1 MSESVLILGAT
12 SAIARATA
20 AAFAARGDALYLA
33 SRDEEEL
40 RRIAADLR
48 LRYGVEVRHGAFD
61 AEATATH
68 EVFFNSVLAA
78 VPDLSGVVLAFGYL
92 GDQLAARDF
101 SAGAKVIAGNFTGAA
116 SILSHCANY
125 FEADGQ
131 ARFPHPNPDGTTNHS
146 TKASK
151 NDAQVAGYPPPAG
164 EGANESLREIR
175 VKRRGFIIGISSVAG
190 DRGRQSN
197 YVYGAAKG
205 ALSLYLQGL
214 RNRLYPS
221 GVRVITVKPGF
232 VDTAM
237 TYGLPGMFLVASPQ
251 YIGERIVR
259 ALESSADVVY
269 LPWFW
274 RYIMLVIKIV
284 PEPIFKRLKL

>member
-20 AAFAARGDALYLA
+20 AAFAARGKGLYLA
-33 SRDEEEL
+33 SRDLDEL
-40 RRIAADLR
+40 QRSAFDLH
-48 LRYGVEVRHGAFD
+48 LRYGIEVRYGLFD

-68 EVFFNSVLAA
+68 EAFFQAA
-78 VPDLSGVVLAFGYL
+78 LEAMPDLSGVVLAFGYL
-92 GDQLAARDF
+92 GDQKAARDF
-101 SAGAKVIAGNFTGAA
+101 SVGEKIIASNFTGAA

-125 FEADGQ
+125 FE
-131 ARFPHPNPDGTTNHS
+131 PL
-146 TKASK
+146 K
-151 NDAQVAGYPPPAG
+151 
-164 EGANESLREIR
+164 
-175 VKRRGFIIGISSVAG
+175 RGFIIGISSVAG

-214 RNRLYPS
+214 RNRLFAS

-237 TYGLPGMFLVASPQ
+237 TFGLPGLFLVASPQ
-251 YIGERIVR
+251 NIGERIVG
-259 ALESSADVVY
+259 ALGKSADVVY

-274 RYIMLVIKIV
+274 RHIMLVIQHI
-284 PEPIFKRLKL
+284 PETIFKRMKL

>member
-1 MSESVLILGAT
+1 MKRFPFADGFALKRKFVEKPASEAVLILGAT

-20 AAFAARGDALYLA
+20 AAFAARGDVLYLA
-33 SRDEEEL
+33 SRDEDEL

-48 LRYGVEVRHGAFD
+48 LRYGVEVHYGVFD
-61 AEATATH
+61 AEATDTH
-68 EVFFNSVLAA
+68 ELFFKAVIAA
-78 VPDLSGVVLAFGYL
+78 MPKLTGVVLAFGYL
-92 GDQLAARDF
+92 GDQKAATDF
-101 SAGAKVIAGNFTGAA
+101 NYGKKIIDSNYTGAA

-125 FEADGQ
+125 FE
-131 ARFPHPNPDGTTNHS
+131 P
-146 TKASK
+146 
-151 NDAQVAGYPPPAG
+151 
-164 EGANESLREIR
+164 LL
-175 VKRRGFIIGISSVAG
+175 RGFIIGISSVAG

-237 TYGLPGMFLVASPQ
+237 TYGLPGLFLVASPQ
-251 YIGERIVR
+251 YIGECIVR
-259 ALESSADVVY
+259 SLDKSADVIY

-274 RYIMLVIKIV
+274 RYIMLIIKHI
-284 PEPIFKRLKL
+284 PEPIFKRMKL

>member
-1 MSESVLILGAT
+1 MNKSVLILGAT
-12 SAIARATA
+12 SAIASGTA
-20 AAFAARGDALYLA
+20 AAFAAQGYGLYLA
-33 SRDEEEL
+33 SRDKEEL

-48 LRYGVEVRHGAFD
+48 LRYGVKVSYGLFD
-61 AEATATH
+61 AEATQSH
-68 EVFFNSVLAA
+68 GDFLQSVIGEMKE
-78 VPDLSGVVLAFGYL
+78 LSGVVLAFGYL
-92 GDQLAARDF
+92 GDQIAARDF
-101 SAGAKVIAGNFTGAA
+101 SVGAKIIAINFTGAA
-116 SILSHCANY
+116 SILGHCADY
-125 FEADGQ
+125 FEPLQ
-131 ARFPHPNPDGTTNHS
+131 
-146 TKASK
+146 
-151 NDAQVAGYPPPAG
+151 
-164 EGANESLREIR
+164 
-175 VKRRGFIIGISSVAG
+175 RGFIIGISSVAG

-237 TYGLPGMFLVASPQ
+237 TYGLPGLFLVASPQ
-251 YIGERIVR
+251 SIGERIAR
-259 ALESSADVVY
+259 APGKSADVLY

-274 RYIMLVIKIV
+274 RYIMLIIKHI

>member
-1 MSESVLILGAT
+1 MNAFPLAGKLFRKNKFRETHENEAVMILGAT

-20 AAFAARGDALYLA
+20 AAFASRGDTLFLA
-33 SRDEEEL
+33 SRDDEEL

-48 LRYGVEVRHGAFD
+48 LRYGVEVHHGLFD
-61 AEATATH
+61 AEATGTH
-68 EVFFNSVLAA
+68 EAFFKAVVAA
-78 VPDLSGVVLAFGYL
+78 MPNLSGVVLAFGYL
-92 GDQLAARDF
+92 GDQQAARDF
-101 SAGAKVIAGNFTGAA
+101 RVGAKVINSNFTGAV

-125 FEADGQ
+125 FE
-131 ARFPHPNPDGTTNHS
+131 PLH
-146 TKASK
+146 
-151 NDAQVAGYPPPAG
+151 Y
-164 EGANESLREIR
+164 
-175 VKRRGFIIGISSVAG
+175 GFIIGVSSVAG

-197 YVYGAAKG
+197 YIYGAAKG

-214 RNRLYPS
+214 RNRLYPK

-251 YIGERIVR
+251 SIGKRIVR
-259 ALESSADVVY
+259 ALDRSADVVY

-274 RYIMLVIKIV
+274 CYIMLVIKLI
-284 PEPIFKRLKL
+284 PESIFKRMKL

>member
-20 AAFAARGDALYLA
+20 VAFASRGAALYLA
-33 SRDEEEL
+33 SRDAEEL
-40 RRIAADLR
+40 RRIAADIH
-48 LRYGVEVRHGAFD
+48 LRYGVAVHHGVFD
-61 AEATATH
+61 AEATDTH
-68 EVFFNSVLAA
+68 TRFFQSVLEAM
-78 VPDLSGVVLAFGYL
+78 PNLSGVVLAFGYL

-101 SAGAKVIAGNFTGAA
+101 KIGEKVIASNFTGAA
-116 SILSHCANY
+116 SILSICANY
-125 FEADGQ
+125 FEPLQ
-131 ARFPHPNPDGTTNHS
+131 H
-146 TKASK
+146 
-151 NDAQVAGYPPPAG
+151 
-164 EGANESLREIR
+164 
-175 VKRRGFIIGISSVAG
+175 GFIIGISSVAG

-205 ALSLYLQGL
+205 ALNLYLQGL
-214 RNRLYPS
+214 RNRLFSS

-237 TYGLPGMFLVASPQ
+237 TYGLPGLFLVASPQ
-251 YIGERIVR
+251 SIGERIVR
-259 ALESSADVVY
+259 ALAKSADVVY

-274 RYIMLVIKIV
+274 RYIMLIIQHI

>member
-20 AAFAARGDALYLA
+20 AAFAARGAALYLA
-33 SRDEEEL
+33 SRDLDEL

-48 LRYGVEVRHGAFD
+48 LRYGVAVHYGLFD
-61 AEATATH
+61 AEAIETH
-68 EVFFNSVLAA
+68 EAFLQSV
-78 VPDLSGVVLAFGYL
+78 VETMSGLSGVVLAFGYL
-92 GDQLAARDF
+92 GDAQAARDF
-101 SAGAKVIAGNFTGAA
+101 KVGAKIIASNFTGAA

-125 FEADGQ
+125 FEPLQ
-131 ARFPHPNPDGTTNHS
+131 
-146 TKASK
+146 
-151 NDAQVAGYPPPAG
+151 
-164 EGANESLREIR
+164 
-175 VKRRGFIIGISSVAG
+175 RGFIIGISSVAG

-214 RNRLYPS
+214 RNRLFAS
-221 GVRVITVKPGF
+221 GVRVITIKPGF

-237 TYGLPGMFLVASPQ
+237 TFGLPGLFLVASPQ
-251 YIGERIVR
+251 SIGERIVH
-259 ALESSADVVY
+259 ALDKSVDVVY

-274 RYIMLVIKIV
+274 RYIMLIIQHI